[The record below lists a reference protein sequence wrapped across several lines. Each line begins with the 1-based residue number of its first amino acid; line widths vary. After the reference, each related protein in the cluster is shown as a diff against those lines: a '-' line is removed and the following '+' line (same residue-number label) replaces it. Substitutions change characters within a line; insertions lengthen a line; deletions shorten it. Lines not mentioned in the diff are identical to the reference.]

1 MNLLSTQRGYLF
13 AGAAIAT
20 MLLAVPAQLRAQ
32 SKRTWAPPPDAKQA
46 KNPLAYSSASVEMGR
61 KLFREYCVDCHGA
74 KGDGKGPTAH
84 SLKRKPA
91 NLMSGPTKA
100 LTDGEIYWRISK
112 GDDIMPSF
120 EKTFPLTQD
129 QRWQLVNY
137 VRSLAKKK

>member
-1 MNLLSTQRGYLF
+1 
-13 AGAAIAT
+13 
-20 MLLAVPAQLRAQ
+20 
-32 SKRTWAPPPDAKQA
+32 
-46 KNPLAYSSASVEMGR
+46 MGR

-74 KGDGKGPTAH
+74 KGDGKGPTAD

-100 LTDGEIYWRISK
+100 LADGEIYWRISK